1 MVRFRFR
8 FLLILILFSVSIS
21 GCSIFSALSGN
32 RPEITG
38 INKVKLSGI
47 SFSGVDVL
55 VTLEVSNDNN
65 YSAQVLNSTYNIY
78 LNNSFL
84 AKGMTEKAQ
93 TIKSNG
99 LSYLD
104 LPLRIEYSD
113 LPSGVAEIV
122 KSVING
128 QLIHYRV
135 DGDVKVE
142 LDGISVTIP
151 VNVEREMKA
160 EF

>member
-21 GCSIFSALSGN
+21 GCSIFSALSGK
-32 RPEITG
+32 RPEVTG
-38 INKVKLSGI
+38 IKNVKLSRI

-128 QLIHYRV
+128 QLLHYRV